1 MEKGASLLLKNL
13 HAMFYFYKSKQTLIH
28 TELYISPAMPYS
40 SLRWVLNCIVF
51 IIYVYI
57 FLCHYFYENI
67 KSEKYNPY
75 DLLYRSG
82 LVRTCRPMFLVMAVQ
97 NLFVS
102 VSPVTFWVRSTD
114 APT

>member
-1 MEKGASLLLKNL
+1 MRFFTFINPNK
-13 HAMFYFYKSKQTLIH
+13 LIH
-28 TELYISPAMPYS
+28 TELYISPEMPYS

-57 FLCHYFYENI
+57 FLCCYFYENT

-82 LVRTCRPMFLVMAVQ
+82 LVRTYLQAYVSCHGCTEPLES
-97 NLFVS
+97 LPSVS
-102 VSPVTFWVRSTD
+102 VSPVTFWVQSAD